1 MVSRWLRPFGAAET
15 GVQMLL
21 LKNVRINLDNPNEVE
36 DVFIAGGKIQA
47 IGRKLEPMLPNLEVL
62 DGNGK
67 TAIPGY
73 IDQHVHITGGGG
85 ENGFS
90 SRVPEIQISDCI
102 CGGVT
107 TLVGLLGTDSVTR
120 SVENLVAKTKALRS
134 EGLTAYCLTGAYEY
148 PSPTLTG
155 SVKKDIVYIDEVIGV
170 KIAISDHRSSNLCK
184 QDLIR
189 LASQARL
196 AGILSRK
203 PGIVHLHVG
212 GGKRKLNLL
221 FDILETED
229 IPIQIFRPTHVG
241 RVFDDA
247 VRFAKLGGYIDFT
260 ADEEGE
266 KSAQMMVK
274 AFEQAPTDRITLST
288 DANGS
293 MPKWNEKKE
302 IIGMGVG
309 RITALHQTVR
319 SLVKDF
325 GVPLSQAILPSTA
338 TVAKALGLAGRKGC
352 LAVGYDADL
361 ILLDDRL
368 NIDTVMAGGTMMMS
382 NGIVLKKGTFE
393 K

>member
-1 MVSRWLRPFGAAET
+1 
-15 GVQMLL
+15 MLL
-21 LKNVRINLDNPNEVE
+21 LKNVRINLNHPNEVA

-47 IGRKLEPMLPNLEVL
+47 IGRKLEPALTNLEVL
-62 DGNGK
+62 DGDGK

-85 ENGFS
+85 EDGFS
-90 SRVPEIQISDCI
+90 SRVPEIQLSDCI
-102 CGGVT
+102 RGGVT
-107 TLVGLLGTDSVTR
+107 TLVGLLGTDSITR
-120 SVENLVAKTKALRS
+120 SVENVVAKTKALRS

-155 SVKKDIVYIDEVIGV
+155 SVKKDIAYIEEVIGV

-189 LASQARL
+189 LASEARL
-196 AGILSRK
+196 GGLLSRK
-203 PGIVHLHVG
+203 PGLVHIHVG
-212 GGKRKLNLL
+212 TGRRKLGLL

-247 VRFAKLGGYIDFT
+247 VRFANLGGYIDFT
-260 ADEEGE
+260 AEEE
-266 KSAQMMVK
+266 SRKSAQMIVK
-274 AFEQAPTDRITLST
+274 AFEQAPAERITLST
-288 DANGS
+288 DSNGS
-293 MPKWNEKKE
+293 MPKWNENKE

-309 RITALHQTVR
+309 QITTLHRTVK
-319 SLVKDF
+319 SLVQDC
-325 GVPLSQAILPSTA
+325 GVPLSRAILPGTA
-338 TVAKALGLAGRKGC
+338 TVAKALGLADRKGR
-352 LAVGYDADL
+352 LAQGYDADL

-368 NIDTVMAGGTMMMS
+368 NIDTVMAGGAVMMRS
-382 NGIVLKKGTFE
+382 GGLIKKGIFE

>member
-1 MVSRWLRPFGAAET
+1 
-15 GVQMLL
+15 MLL
-21 LKNVRINLDNPNEVE
+21 LKNVRINLNHPNEVA

-47 IGRKLEPMLPNLEVL
+47 IGRKLEPALTNLEVL
-62 DGNGK
+62 DGDGK

-85 ENGFS
+85 EDGFS
-90 SRVPEIQISDCI
+90 SRVPEIQLSDCI
-102 CGGVT
+102 RGGVT
-107 TLVGLLGTDSVTR
+107 TLVGLLGTDSITR
-120 SVENLVAKTKALRS
+120 SVENVVAKTKALRS

-155 SVKKDIVYIDEVIGV
+155 SVKKDIAYIEEVIGV

-189 LASQARL
+189 LASEARL
-196 AGILSRK
+196 GGLLSRK
-203 PGIVHLHVG
+203 PGLVHIHVG
-212 GGKRKLNLL
+212 TGKRKLGLL

-247 VRFAKLGGYIDFT
+247 VRFANLGGYIDFT
-260 ADEEGE
+260 AEEE
-266 KSAQMMVK
+266 SRKSAQMIVK
-274 AFEQAPTDRITLST
+274 AFEQAPAERITLST
-288 DANGS
+288 DSNGS
-293 MPKWNEKKE
+293 MPKWNENKE

-309 RITALHQTVR
+309 QITTLHRTVK
-319 SLVKDF
+319 SLVQDC
-325 GVPLSQAILPSTA
+325 GVPLSRAILPGTA
-338 TVAKALGLAGRKGC
+338 TVAKALGLADRKGR
-352 LAVGYDADL
+352 LAQGYDADL

-368 NIDTVMAGGTMMMS
+368 NIDTVMAGGAVMMRS
-382 NGIVLKKGTFE
+382 GGLIKKGIFE